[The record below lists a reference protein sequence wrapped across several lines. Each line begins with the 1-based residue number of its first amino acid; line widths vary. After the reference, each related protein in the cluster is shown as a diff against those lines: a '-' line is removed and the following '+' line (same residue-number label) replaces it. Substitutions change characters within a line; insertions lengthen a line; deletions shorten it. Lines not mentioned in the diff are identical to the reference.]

1 MLMVL
6 LPPKK
11 MSKYIKEM
19 NPHCDITE
27 GFIRRLAINGDVA
40 SVRNGSKI
48 LVSYESLEDY
58 LNEQLRG

>member
-11 MSKYIKEM
+11 MSKYIREK
-19 NPHCDITE
+19 NPHCEISE
-27 GFIRRLAINGDVA
+27 SFIRRLAINGDIA
-40 SVRNGSKI
+40 SLRVGSKI
-48 LVSYESLEDY
+48 LISYESLEEY